1 MDAARTIGRSIS
13 VFAIASVLMV
23 SCALPCEL
31 SSIHECQLLSY
42 VENVEG
48 SERGLGAT
56 RIDIADVLGASYF
69 STERGCALPV
79 NVRIGMQEGMPVERV
94 SFRPLGEGFTVGASE
109 DTQSDVLTLPYESLE
124 GVSGREAIACFVLNV
139 SSMDEKTFHAASNG
153 SMRAG
158 ALRLFGESGFAVSV
172 IYEDGSAD
180 ECAYR
185 IIADEAFLDAV
196 ERDETAKYQGLR
208 FRVVKLWLPA
218 HVQESL

>member
-94 SFRPLGEGFTVGASE
+94 SFRALGEGFTVGVSE
-109 DTQSDVLTLPYESLE
+109 DSQSDVLTLPYESLE
-124 GVSGREAIACFVLNV
+124 
-139 SSMDEKTFHAASNG
+139 
-153 SMRAG
+153 
-158 ALRLFGESGFAVSV
+158 
-172 IYEDGSAD
+172 
-180 ECAYR
+180 
-185 IIADEAFLDAV
+185 AFLDAV
-196 ERDETAKYQGLR
+196 ERDETVKYQGLR
-208 FRVVKLWLPA
+208 FRVVKMWLPA
-218 HVQESL
+218 HVHESL

>member
-1 MDAARTIGRSIS
+1 
-13 VFAIASVLMV
+13 MV

-79 NVRIGMQEGMPVERV
+79 NVRVGMQEGMPVERV
-94 SFRPLGEGFTVGASE
+94 SFRPLEKSFIVSVPE
-109 DTQSDVLTLPYESLE
+109 DFQSDVLAFPYENL
-124 GVSGREAIACFVLNV
+124 
-139 SSMDEKTFHAASNG
+139 
-153 SMRAG
+153 
-158 ALRLFGESGFAVSV
+158 
-172 IYEDGSAD
+172 
-180 ECAYR
+180 
-185 IIADEAFLDAV
+185 EAFLDAV

-208 FRVVKLWLPA
+208 FCVVKLWLPA
-218 HVQESL
+218 HVQ